1 MIKTCGNIVYEVIK
15 LLVEKGKYV
24 RIRNH
29 LLKPEERDQKL
40 PESTQKVPF
49 KSWTKG
55 YLISE
60 AEMYEE
66 ATIITATNR
75 KVTGI
80 LKEVEPR
87 YKHSFGDFVSEIHE
101 LRKIILSEVWGDNDE

>member
-1 MIKTCGNIVYEVIK
+1 

-29 LLKPEERDQKL
+29 LLKPEERDKKL
-40 PESTQKVPF
+40 PDSTQKVPF

-55 YLISE
+55 YLNSE

-66 ATIITATNR
+66 ATILTATNR

-80 LKEVEPR
+80 LKEVEPK
-87 YKHSFGDFVSEIHE
+87 YKHSFGDFVPEIHSI
-101 LRKIILSEVWGDNDE
+101 RKIILSEVWGDEDE